1 MGLRRAVFQ
10 HGTRLS
16 APGFEALAVARWM
29 LCHVPDLHAALP
41 MTTGPRDVAGRFDPD
56 ALAGLSHRCFAILRD
71 G

>member
-1 MGLRRAVFQ
+1 M
-10 HGTRLS
+10 
-16 APGFEALAVARWM
+16 ARWM